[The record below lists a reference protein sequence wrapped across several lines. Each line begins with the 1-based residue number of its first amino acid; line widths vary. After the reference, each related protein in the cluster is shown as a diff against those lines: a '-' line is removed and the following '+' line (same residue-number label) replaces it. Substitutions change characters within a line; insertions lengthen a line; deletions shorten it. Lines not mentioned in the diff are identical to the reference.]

1 VGYRDAVLNAVA
13 ERLVGFDGLV
23 QTMGVLYLGGF
34 AMAVGIGTLAAAVAG
49 WQLTRTPP
57 LTHLE

>member
-1 VGYRDAVLNAVA
+1 LN
-13 ERLVGFDGLV
+13 EGFYRLVAL
-23 QTMGVLYLGGF
+23 
-34 AMAVGIGTLAAAVAG
+34 LAAAVAG